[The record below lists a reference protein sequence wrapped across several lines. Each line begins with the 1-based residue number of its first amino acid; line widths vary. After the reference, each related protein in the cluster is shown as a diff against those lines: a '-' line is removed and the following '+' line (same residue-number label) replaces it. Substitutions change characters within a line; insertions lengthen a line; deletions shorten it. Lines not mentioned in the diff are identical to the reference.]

1 MFVFGIDR
9 ATLERWAEE
18 HKDFEWAIRVEP
30 TILGVRPADTGL
42 FNWLKDYRLGAA
54 CFIAQSPIGFPSRK
68 EHPRNE
74 HRPKEVAL
82 FPAVRAEFVE
92 KGCGPAAQYCF
103 SA

>member
-1 MFVFGIDR
+1 MAVSNAALL
-9 ATLERWAEE
+9 AT
-18 HKDFEWAIRVEP
+18 V
-30 TILGVRPADTGL
+30 VS
-42 FNWLKDYRLGAA
+42 
-54 CFIAQSPIGFPSRK
+54 FIAQSPIGFPSRK
-68 EHPRNE
+68 EHPINE